1 MGGDHEV
8 PTGKLLAT
16 DGFWGMDSKFSS
28 GMWPLKSY
36 LCANRWFYG
45 HAQTGSTKW
54 TQCVLK
60 EEHLN
65 WEGNVIIG
73 GRGGKEGAGG
83 EMGAVVGNR
92 DTFDQMI
99 ISMYEILNKKNSS
112 KRNEKVKLFLLIFRR
127 LQSGGLL

>member
-8 PTGKLLAT
+8 PTEKFLAT

-36 LCANRWFYG
+36 LCSNRWFYI

-60 EEHLN
+60 EEHLKL
-65 WEGNVIIG
+65 G
-73 GRGGKEGAGG
+73 GKCDNRWAGGGKEGAGG
-83 EMGAVVGNR
+83 EMGVVVGNR

-99 ISMYEILNKKNSS
+99 ISMYEILNKKIVPREM
-112 KRNEKVKLFLLIFRR
+112 KR
-127 LQSGGLL
+127 